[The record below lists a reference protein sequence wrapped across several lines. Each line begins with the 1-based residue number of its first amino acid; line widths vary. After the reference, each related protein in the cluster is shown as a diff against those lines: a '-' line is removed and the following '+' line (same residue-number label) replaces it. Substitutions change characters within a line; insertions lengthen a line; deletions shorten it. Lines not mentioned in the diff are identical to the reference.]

1 MENNENLTDEDYYL
15 DNPDGTFVNSPN
27 RELND
32 DDLKTMLSELTN
44 VNIADYGITEN
55 PSCITYTDSTSTS
68 TGTSYINPSSYT
80 YNYSVLSVLEIC
92 MNVII
97 KDGMSTFME
106 RILKILSSKETLDDF
121 NIIDMIN
128 KKEKKEK
135 KDRIIP
141 EKLFKLEDI

>member
-44 VNIADYGITEN
+44 VNVNIADYVITEN
-55 PSCITYTDSTSTS
+55 PSCITYTDSTI

>member
-32 DDLKTMLSELTN
+32 D
-44 VNIADYGITEN
+44 VNIADYVITEN
-55 PSCITYTDSTSTS
+55 PSCITYTDSTI